1 MSTTDNAFAIG
12 VDLGGTTV
20 KSGLV
25 SPTGEIKYHN
35 KFDSKSEQGP
45 DTTIEQIALS
55 IQDVLDHGNGGAV
68 IGIGIGAPG
77 VVDNNGYVKAPPN
90 LARWDAIPLARKL
103 QKQFG
108 GVSIN
113 VENDANC
120 AAIAES
126 KFGAGKEYSDFL
138 FIIWGTGIGGGII
151 LNRKLYRGPSGGAG
165 EVGHISI
172 DYDGPLCGCGARGC
186 VEAYI
191 GQKYLSQ
198 RTVEK
203 VKAQPSS
210 LILKLV
216 GGDYGKIE
224 PVYISK
230 AAEAGDELARS
241 ILTEAGTLL
250 GVAIG
255 AVMNTMDLRVSV
267 LGGGVSA
274 AGDLVTNA
282 VQDSVR
288 AHVLKPLRDD
298 IRVIQSRLGNNAGI
312 LGAAGLVL

>member
-1 MSTTDNAFAIG
+1 MGTINTAVAVG

-20 KSGLV
+20 KTGLV
-25 SPTGEIKYHN
+25 SKTGEILYHN
-35 KFDSKSEQGP
+35 KFDSKGDQGP
-45 DTTIEQIALS
+45 ESVIKQIALS
-55 IQDVLDHGNGGAV
+55 IKDAIAHRGGGEI

-77 VVDNNGYVKAPPN
+77 VVDNDGYVKAPPN
-90 LARWDAIPLARKL
+90 LLHWDAIPLAKRL
-103 QKQFG
+103 QKEFDG
-108 GVSIN
+108 ITIN

-126 KFGAGKEYSDFL
+126 RFGAGKEYPDFL

-151 LNRKLYRGPSGGAG
+151 LNRKLFRGPTGGAG

-172 DYDGPLCGCGARGC
+172 DHEGPLCGCGARGC
-186 VEAYI
+186 IEAYI
-191 GQKYLSQ
+191 GQKYLSHN
-198 RTVEK
+198 TAEK
-203 VKAQPSS
+203 VKARPSS

-216 GGDYGKIE
+216 GGDYAKIE
-224 PVYISK
+224 PIYISQ

-250 GVAIG
+250 GVAVG
-255 AVMNTMDLRVSV
+255 GVMNTMDLRVSV
-267 LGGGVSA
+267 IGGGVSA
-274 AGDLVTNA
+274 AGDLVINA
-282 VQDSVR
+282 VRDSVR

-298 IRVIQSRLGNNAGI
+298 IRVIQSKLGNNAGI